1 MAKAGGGGPTRVLLW
16 VFGGLSL
23 ALLVSWGWARF
34 RPDPLERPR
43 SDAKRVIRVQ
53 VWNGSGEPGVGLRAA
68 SHLREGGFQV
78 VEVKNADR
86 SDYFETRVVSR
97 RDDMTPATTVA
108 QYLGSPPVIRQ
119 VWDSDQADVT
129 LVLGND
135 RSRVRIEP

>member
-1 MAKAGGGGPTRVLLW
+1 VARSSGGATRALLW

-23 ALLVSWGWARF
+23 ALIASWGWARF

-43 SDAKRVIRVQ
+43 TDEKRVIRVQ

-78 VEVKNADR
+78 VEVRNADR
-86 SDYFETRVVSR
+86 SDYFETLVVSR
-97 RDDMTPATTVA
+97 REDMAPATTVA

>member
-1 MAKAGGGGPTRVLLW
+1 MLLW
-16 VFGGLSL
+16 IFGGLSL
-23 ALLVSWGWARF
+23 ALLASWGWARF
-34 RPDPLERPR
+34 RPDPLERPL
-43 SDAKRVIRVQ
+43 SGAQRVIRVQ

-86 SDYFETRVVSR
+86 SDYFETLVVSR
-97 RDDMTPATTVA
+97 REDMTPATTVA

>member
-1 MAKAGGGGPTRVLLW
+1 MARSSGRATRVTLWLFGLLC
-16 VFGGLSL
+16 V
-23 ALLVSWGWARF
+23 ALLGSWAWARF

-43 SDAKRVIRVQ
+43 TRLQRVIRVQ
-53 VWNGSGEPGVGLRAA
+53 VWNGSGEPGIGLRAA

-78 VEVKNADR
+78 VEVRNADR
-86 SDYFETRVVSR
+86 SDYFETLVVCR
-97 RDDMTPATTVA
+97 REDLTPATTVA

-135 RSRVRIEP
+135 RSRVRLEP

>member
-1 MAKAGGGGPTRVLLW
+1 MAKSSGNTAARVTLW
-16 VFGGLSL
+16 VFGVLVL
-23 ALLVSWGWARF
+23 ALMGSWAWARF

-43 SDAKRVIRVQ
+43 TDQKRVIRVQ
-53 VWNGSGEPGVGLRAA
+53 VWNGSGESGVGLRAA

-86 SDYFETRVVSR
+86 SDYFETLVVSR
-97 RDDMTPATTVA
+97 REDMTPATTVA

-135 RSRVRIEP
+135 RSRVRLEP

>member
-1 MAKAGGGGPTRVLLW
+1 MARSRGGGPTRFLLW

-43 SDAKRVIRVQ
+43 SDANRVIRVQ

-78 VEVKNADR
+78 VEVRNADR
-86 SDYFETRVVSR
+86 SDYFETLVVSR
-97 RDDMTPATTVA
+97 REDMTPATTVA
-108 QYLGSPPVIRQ
+108 RYLGTPPVIRQ